1 MMAKKFSGLLVVPGA
16 RVDGAVLCGRG
27 VSIWYHA
34 KVTGV
39 EGEVMIG
46 DDTNVQ
52 DHAKVTGPIQIGCGC
67 TIGHG
72 AQLRRCTIG
81 DNTLVGIGA
90 QVLDGVQVGSN
101 CVIGAGACLFPGLE
115 VPDGSMV
122 LGNPAKVVRPVTEA
136 EIEGNREYVRK
147 YDHNIQAYLNGNV
160 SKAD

>member
-1 MMAKKFSGLLVVPGA
+1 MMAKKFSGLLAAPGA
-16 RVDGAVLCGRG
+16 RLDGAVLCGSG

-34 KVTGV
+34 KVSGAA
-39 EGEVMIG
+39 GEVILG
-46 DDTNVQ
+46 TDTNVQ
-52 DHAKVTGPIQIGCGC
+52 EHAEVIGPVQVGCGC

-122 LGNPAKVVRPVTEA
+122 LGNPAKVIRPVTEA
-136 EIEGNREYVRK
+136 EIEENREYVRK
-147 YDHNIQAYLNGNV
+147 YDRNIQSYLEDKTGETN
-160 SKAD
+160 